1 MSNVKRIVGFIWAS
15 PLTVFALCYVL
26 LFQLI
31 SYYDY
36 QGVHGDAFVWRVNTG
51 NSPVWLN
58 SLWKS
63 WGGHAVGNVV
73 VLRNDLLDSRTQV
86 TLRHE
91 QEHVRQCMIL
101 GVFQPI
107 LYGLSW
113 LSIKL
118 ACKNSDP
125 YYSNVFELD
134 ARRAAGQ
141 IVDVEGVAKKLAL
154 AQNKR
159 PI

>member
-15 PLTVFALCYVL
+15 PLTALAFCYVL
-26 LFQLI
+26 LFQLM
-31 SYYDY
+31 SYYTY
-36 QGVHGDAFVWRVNTG
+36 QGVHGDAIVWRVNID
-51 NSPVWLN
+51 NSPNWLN

-63 WGGHAVGNVV
+63 WGGHAFGNIV
-73 VLRNDLLDSRTQV
+73 VLRNDLSDSRTQII
-86 TLRHE
+86 LRHE

-113 LSIKL
+113 LTIKI

-125 YYSNVFELD
+125 YYSNVFEID

-141 IVDVEGVAKKLAL
+141 VVDVEGVAKKLA
-154 AQNKR
+154 ATQK
-159 PI
+159 